1 MKVNKLNSYLNQ
13 KLNEKKI
20 TKIYMVSATCW
31 TFNM

>member
-20 TKIYMVSATCW
+20 TIYMVSATYW